1 MEADKLNT
9 GEKIA
14 AISAVLLFIFMFFTW
29 FGVEVSGAGAFSGSV
44 PGAGGDAWDALEFIP
59 VILVIA
65 IVAAIGVA
73 VLRLTD
79 SAYEPPISMNA
90 VVTVLGGLSVLL
102 ILFRIVDP
110 PSFGSFGGV
119 SVDGTVEFGI
129 FLGLLAAAGIAY
141 GGYLAMKEEGASFG
155 DTADR
160 LSGGGPAATPPP
172 PPPGTQ
178 PPAPPPPPPA
188 QQPPPPPPAAQQPP
202 PPPPPSTPPPPPSNP
217 GA

>member
-1 MEADKLNT
+1 MEVNKLNT
-9 GEKIA
+9 GEKVA

-29 FGVEVSGAGAFSGSV
+29 FGVEVSGAGGFSGSV

-119 SVDGTVEFGI
+119 SVDGTVEIGI
-129 FLGLLAAAGIAY
+129 FLGLIAAAGVTY
-141 GGYLAMKEEGASFG
+141 GGYLAMKEEGATFG

-160 LSGGGPAATPPP
+160 LSGGGPPAEPPP
-172 PPPGTQ
+172 PPSS
-178 PPAPPPPPPA
+178 PPP
-188 QQPPPPPPAAQQPP
+188 PPPPPPAAQQPP
-202 PPPPPSTPPPPPSNP
+202 PPPSSPPPPPPPTGGSP
-217 GA
+217 GGV

>member
-1 MEADKLNT
+1 MEVDKLNT
-9 GEKIA
+9 GEKVA

-29 FGVEVSGAGAFSGSV
+29 FGVEVSGAGGFSGSV

-65 IVAAIGVA
+65 IIAAIGVA

-79 SAYEPPISMNA
+79 SNYEPPISMNA
-90 VVTVLGGLSVLL
+90 VVTVLGGLSLLL

-119 SVDGTVEFGI
+119 SVDGTVEIGI
-129 FLGLLAAAGIAY
+129 FLGLIAAAGITY
-141 GGYLAMKEEGASFG
+141 GGYLAMKEEGATFG

-160 LSGGGPAATPPP
+160 LSGGSGGGTSASPPPPPPPSATPPP
-172 PPPGTQ
+172 PPP
-178 PPAPPPPPPA
+178 PPPSN
-188 QQPPPPPPAAQQPP
+188 PP
-202 PPPPPSTPPPPPSNP
+202 PPPPPPP
-217 GA
+217 GTGV